1 VWGGG
6 WARRRGAGARGGV
19 GGVGPGAGHVA
30 MASHAPLVAR
40 WVREDPC

>member
-1 VWGGG
+1 V
-6 WARRRGAGARGGV
+6 
-19 GGVGPGAGHVA
+19 PGAGHVA